1 LQKEKQSPQAF
12 VSSIAAP
19 IGESNK
25 TKIEC
30 DMGEE
35 KEKCEKGRGFAA
47 MGEEERREI
56 AKKGGESVSD
66 EKRSFSQDR
75 DLASEVGR

>member
-1 LQKEKQSPQAF
+1 LQKAKQSQEAF
-12 VSSIAAP
+12 VSPIVAP

-47 MGEEERREI
+47 MDEEERREI
-56 AKKGGESVSD
+56 AKKGRRE
-66 EKRSFSQDR
+66 RF
-75 DLASEVGR
+75 